1 MAGGSWRSD
10 PLDAWLLHLD
20 ARLCNV
26 LRMPQSEPSL
36 KEGLSNCSELPAGN
50 SAASLRLM
58 KSIWKVFAMQ
68 GCRRTDSGVGAW
80 GQTANV
86 WTGAVGWGCGELS
99 WLNPRKERARNRLH
113 LQQGSKHYSTSPC
126 YRLRKA
132 CILFTQETKWPM
144 YKAAYRLNVWTRQI
158 W

>member
-58 KSIWKVFAMQ
+58 KTIWKVFAMQ

-99 WLNPRKERARNRLH
+99 WAGSTPERKEPETGCTYSRAVSITVH
-113 LQQGSKHYSTSPC
+113 LPATGWGKPVFYSHKKLSGPC
-126 YRLRKA
+126 IRLR
-132 CILFTQETKWPM
+132 ID
-144 YKAAYRLNVWTRQI
+144 
-158 W
+158 